1 MRINLV
7 CGHSAGGML
16 RQAVRDF
23 GLPGEVR
30 VIDDDLSLGPLHDDK
45 TRNEWWLTVYGP
57 WRAVAYQPDLY
68 NQWQAVRD
76 HLGKVSELVLWSSN
90 SARDH
95 VFERMAA
102 SMLGD
107 RVTIFR
113 VLAPACGKLEG
124 VSFHNPDAL
133 AGMEQSKREIGPT
146 EAGNW
151 AASFSN
157 HLRQSH
163 GIRVLQQG
171 AIVARPEN
179 HLDEYLL
186 ERCPLEWTK
195 WYRPI
200 GNAMADGDGQNLI
213 SDAFLSWR
221 LRLLVEA
228 GRVEAQGDL
237 TPFES
242 LKDVLVRRVPASWGT
257 TVFGDRE
264 PN

>member
-1 MRINLV
+1 MH
-7 CGHSAGGML
+7 GHSAGGLL
-16 RQAVRDF
+16 RQAARDF

-30 VIDDDLSLGPLHDDK
+30 VIDDDLSLGPLQDDK
-45 TRNEWWLTVYGP
+45 TRNEWWLTVHGP
-57 WRAVAYQPDLY
+57 WREVAHQPDLY

-76 HLGKVSELVLWSSN
+76 NLGGASELVLWSSN
-90 SARDH
+90 SARDY

-107 RVTIFR
+107 RVTLFR
-113 VLAPACGKLEG
+113 IAAPASGKLEG

-133 AGMEQSKREIGPT
+133 AGMEKSKRAMGPT
-146 EAGNW
+146 EATNW

-157 HLRQSH
+157 QLRQSS

-179 HLDEYLL
+179 DLDEYLL

-200 GNAMADGDGQNLI
+200 GHAMADGDGRNLI
-213 SDAFLSWR
+213 SDAFFSWR
-221 LRLLVEA
+221 MRLLVEA
-228 GRVEAQGDL
+228 GRVEAKGDL
-237 TPFES
+237 TSFMS
-242 LKDVLVRRVPASWGT
+242 LKDVLVRRVSAG
-257 TVFGDRE
+257 
-264 PN
+264 